1 MNTSAFTAFMNRII
15 DYAGM
20 FPPAG
25 LNLEDAFR
33 NYGGYIKSE
42 DEWMLSR
49 FVCTIKTF
57 GNFFD
62 GNNPAR
68 KIMDEH
74 KGDNWIKF
82 TILLTG
88 GNSPKEFYPSLEND
102 LKLLR
107 KFREEN
113 FDSLSADSFE
123 VKLPEELHTKSAG
136 KSTLKFLNESS
147 LIFNDLGFYGCRM
160 FVEPPV
166 NNDYRYIFEK
176 LAETIAESDHDGG
189 NAGFKLRTGGVTP
202 ELFPSPEQIACALNV
217 CNLSKIEFKAT
228 AGLHHPVRHYNDG
241 VNTKMHGFLN
251 VFGAGIFAY
260 ANYLNEREITEII
273 NDENPHNF
281 VFENDKFIWKDL
293 TADTESIGNARS
305 GFVTTFGSC
314 SFDEPRG
321 DLKTLGMY

>member
-1 MNTSAFTAFMNRII
+1 MNTSAFTAFMSRII

-25 LNLEDAFR
+25 LNLEEAFR

-68 KIMDEH
+68 KILDEH

-88 GNSPKEFYPSLEND
+88 GNSPKEFYPSLEKD
-102 LKLLR
+102 LKLLK

-136 KSTLKFLNESS
+136 KNLLKFLNESS

-160 FVEPPV
+160 YVEPPV

-202 ELFPSPEQIACALNV
+202 ELFPSPEQVACALNV

-273 NDENPHNF
+273 NDENPHDF

-293 TADTESIGNARS
+293 SADTESISNARS

>member
-1 MNTSAFTAFMNRII
+1 MDSDAFRAFMSRII

-25 LNLEDAFR
+25 LDLEEAFG
-33 NYGGYIKSE
+33 NYAGYVKSE
-42 DEWMLSR
+42 DEWMMSR

-57 GNFFD
+57 ENFFD

-68 KIMDEH
+68 KILDEH

-88 GNSPKEFYPSLEND
+88 GNSPKDFYTSLEKD

-113 FDSLSADSFE
+113 FESLSADSFE
-123 VKLPEELHTKSAG
+123 VRLPGEFHVKSAG
-136 KSTLKFLNESS
+136 KSMLKFLNESS

-166 NNDYRYIFEK
+166 NNDYKYIFEK

-202 ELFPSPEQIACALNV
+202 EVFPSPEQVACALNV
-217 CNLSKIEFKAT
+217 CNLNKIEFKAT

-251 VFGAGIFAY
+251 VFGAGIFAFT
-260 ANYLNEREITEII
+260 NYLNEREIAEILKE
-273 NDENPHNF
+273 ENSSSF
-281 VFENDKFIWKDL
+281 VFESDKFIWKDL
-293 TADTESIGNARS
+293 SADTESIRNARS

-314 SFDEPRG
+314 SFDEPRE
-321 DLKTLGMY
+321 DLKALGMF